1 MATLFIPAQWRDLT
15 GQQTEVEIDATTLR
29 EAISELDRRF
39 PGIHTRLFENDAV
52 RPSIQISV
60 DGSLNSRNLR
70 TPLSAASEVHFLPA
84 IGGG

>member
-1 MATLFIPAQWRDLT
+1 MPKLFIPAQWRDLT
-15 GQQTEVEIDATTLR
+15 NQQTEVKIDASTLQQ
-29 EAISELDRRF
+29 AISELDRRF

-60 DGSLNSRNLR
+60 DGSLNSRDLR
-70 TPLSAASEVHFLPA
+70 TPLSPDSEVHFLPA